1 MVFGGV
7 IGQSTTQ
14 PDHFLLNGMVL
25 ERVFQ
30 KKTGTNP
37 SLYSFLPQE
46 KLTDFIDFHRLLCG
60 LVFKPLGTYLL
71 NVL

>member
-1 MVFGGV
+1 MGWCWKEYFKRKLVQ
-7 IGQSTTQ
+7 I
-14 PDHFLLNGMVL
+14 P
-25 ERVFQ
+25 
-30 KKTGTNP
+30 
-37 SLYSFLPQE
+37 LYSFLPQE